1 MIKQSIINK
10 LKSLVSSIG
19 WALFIWG
26 IGITKEEYWKQIYEQ
41 EKKQQDDNNTR
52 RYSNVIILIRYSN
65 GDINK
70 Q

>member
-41 EKKQQDDNNTR
+41 EKKQ
-52 RYSNVIILIRYSN
+52 
-65 GDINK
+65 
-70 Q
+70 